1 MLFIISIFAL
11 VHIKSY
17 RIRWKLILHYNFI
30 IRIFNFNHSEL
41 FLFIF
46 SSRNPETENNSPSL
60 IDRVKTL
67 EILCIHNLL
76 QNDIG
81 LLLIK
86 AQ

>member
-1 MLFIISIFAL
+1 M
-11 VHIKSY
+11 
-17 RIRWKLILHYNFI
+17 
-30 IRIFNFNHSEL
+30 FNFNHSEL